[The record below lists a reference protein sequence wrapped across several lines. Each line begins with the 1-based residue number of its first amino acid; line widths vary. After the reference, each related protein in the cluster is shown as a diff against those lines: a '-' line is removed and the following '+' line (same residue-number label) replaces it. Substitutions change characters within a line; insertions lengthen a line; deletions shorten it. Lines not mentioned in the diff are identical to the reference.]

1 MITGQAQR
9 TEYRSGI
16 ASIVVSVFVDI
27 LVEFDKCQTNIRREG
42 PNNYSDTV
50 RRGAFSNLTAV
61 CLKSVEIQNHMQ
73 NFVLVCLFQLCSVI
87 FVSLVKIKII
97 VEILHLG

>member
-42 PNNYSDTV
+42 PNNYSDTI

-61 CLKSVEIQNHMQ
+61 CMKSVEIQNHMQ
-73 NFVLVCLFQLCSVI
+73 NLVSVCSFQICSVI

-97 VEILHLG
+97 AEILH

>member
-61 CLKSVEIQNHMQ
+61 CMKSVEIQNHMQ
-73 NFVLVCLFQLCSVI
+73 NFVSVCLFQLCSVI

-97 VEILHLG
+97 AEILHLG